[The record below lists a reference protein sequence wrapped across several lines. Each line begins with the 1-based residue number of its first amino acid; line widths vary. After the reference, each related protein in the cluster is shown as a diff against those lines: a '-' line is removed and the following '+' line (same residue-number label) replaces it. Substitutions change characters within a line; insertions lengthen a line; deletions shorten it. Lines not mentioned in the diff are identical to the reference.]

1 MLNTLLPSDNYMVI
15 NKTILYEEDKKIITM
30 LYQPIIGPL
39 PVMLYFTLCS
49 DLDKS
54 QVISPELNHHHLIT
68 SLHFTCEELELSR
81 NKLEG
86 IGLIKTY
93 LKKDENNNY
102 VYELY
107 SPLSVK
113 EFFSH
118 PILNVVLYNNVGKKQ
133 YEELMSYF
141 KVPKFNK
148 EGYTDITHSF
158 SDVYE
163 TVPYTSFDIVS
174 DNVRKYNKLK
184 LNINSNF
191 DINFLIET
199 LPKHIDRE
207 KIFTESNK
215 ELIINL
221 AYLYDIDAT
230 KMQDILR
237 TCIKENGSLSK
248 EELRKTVRNYYQFDH
263 SGILPTVIE
272 HSQPEYLR
280 KPVGDNSKL
289 SKLIYLFETTSPL
302 DFLRSKSGGSE
313 PVKRDVRLLENLIVD
328 YGLNPGVVNVLVD
341 YVLKTNNNNLSRSL
355 AETIAGQWKRNN
367 VLTVE
372 EAINLARKEHKKY
385 SKNTQKSS
393 KVISTPEWFDKDIQ
407 KVETDDISRSDM
419 ESLLKEYKR

>member
-68 SLHFTCEELELSR
+68 CLHFTCEELELSR

-141 KVPKFNK
+141 KVPRFNK
-148 EGYTDITHSF
+148 EGYIDITHSF

-163 TVPYTSFDIVS
+163 TIPYTSFDIVS

-341 YVLKTNNNNLSRSL
+341 YVLKINNNNLSRSL
-355 AETIAGQWKRNN
+355 AESIAGQWKRNN

-419 ESLLKEYKR
+419 ESLLKEYK

>member
-68 SLHFTCEELELSR
+68 CLHFTCEELELSR

-141 KVPKFNK
+141 KVPRFNK
-148 EGYTDITHSF
+148 EGYIDITHSF

-163 TVPYTSFDIVS
+163 TIPYTSFDIVS

-263 SGILPTVIE
+263 SGVLPTVIE

-341 YVLKTNNNNLSRSL
+341 YVLKINNNNLSRSL
-355 AETIAGQWKRNN
+355 AESIAGQWKRNN

-419 ESLLKEYKR
+419 ESLLKEYK

>member
-68 SLHFTCEELELSR
+68 CLHFTCEELELSR

-141 KVPKFNK
+141 KVPRFNK
-148 EGYTDITHSF
+148 EGYIDITHSF

-163 TVPYTSFDIVS
+163 TIPYTSFDIVS

-263 SGILPTVIE
+263 SGVLPTVIE

-341 YVLKTNNNNLSRSL
+341 YVLKINNNNLSRSL

-419 ESLLKEYKR
+419 ESLLKEYK

>member
-68 SLHFTCEELELSR
+68 CLHFTCEELELSR

-163 TVPYTSFDIVS
+163 TIPYTSFDIVS

-230 KMQDILR
+230 KMQVILR

-280 KPVGDNSKL
+280 KPIGDNSKL

-341 YVLKTNNNNLSRSL
+341 YVLKINNNNLSRSL
-355 AETIAGQWKRNN
+355 AESIAGQWKRNN

-419 ESLLKEYKR
+419 ESLLKEYK

>member
-1 MLNTLLPSDNYMVI
+1 
-15 NKTILYEEDKKIITM
+15 
-30 LYQPIIGPL
+30 
-39 PVMLYFTLCS
+39 
-49 DLDKS
+49 
-54 QVISPELNHHHLIT
+54 
-68 SLHFTCEELELSR
+68 
-81 NKLEG
+81 
-86 IGLIKTY
+86 
-93 LKKDENNNY
+93 
-102 VYELY
+102 
-107 SPLSVK
+107 
-113 EFFSH
+113 
-118 PILNVVLYNNVGKKQ
+118 
-133 YEELMSYF
+133 MSYF

-148 EGYTDITHSF
+148 EGYIDITHSF

-355 AETIAGQWKRNN
+355 AETIS
-367 VLTVE
+367 V
-372 EAINLARKEHKKY
+372 IPKE
-385 SKNTQKSS
+385 
-393 KVISTPEWFDKDIQ
+393 
-407 KVETDDISRSDM
+407 
-419 ESLLKEYKR
+419 

>member
-68 SLHFTCEELELSR
+68 CLHFTCEELELSR

-141 KVPKFNK
+141 KVPRFNK
-148 EGYTDITHSF
+148 EGYIDITHSF

-163 TVPYTSFDIVS
+163 TIPYTSFDIVS

-341 YVLKTNNNNLSRSL
+341 YVLKINNNNLSRSL

-419 ESLLKEYKR
+419 ESLLKEYK

>member
-68 SLHFTCEELELSR
+68 CLHFTCEELELSR

-148 EGYTDITHSF
+148 EGYIDITHSF

-341 YVLKTNNNNLSRSL
+341 YVLKINNNNLSRSL
-355 AETIAGQWKRNN
+355 AESIAGQWKRNN

-419 ESLLKEYKR
+419 ESLLKEYK

>member
-68 SLHFTCEELELSR
+68 CLHFTCEELELSR

-141 KVPKFNK
+141 KVPRFNK
-148 EGYTDITHSF
+148 EGYIDITHSF

-163 TVPYTSFDIVS
+163 TIPYTSFDIVS

-263 SGILPTVIE
+263 SGVLPTVIE

-355 AETIAGQWKRNN
+355 AESIAGQWKRNN

-393 KVISTPEWFDKDIQ
+393 KAISTPEWFDKDIQ

-419 ESLLKEYKR
+419 ESLLKEYK

>member
-68 SLHFTCEELELSR
+68 CLHFTCEELELSR

-341 YVLKTNNNNLSRSL
+341 YVLKINNNNLSRSL
-355 AETIAGQWKRNN
+355 AESIAGQWKRNN

-419 ESLLKEYKR
+419 ESLLKEYK

>member
-68 SLHFTCEELELSR
+68 CLHFTCEELELSR

-148 EGYTDITHSF
+148 EGYIDITHSF

-341 YVLKTNNNNLSRSL
+341 YVLKINNNNLSRSL

-419 ESLLKEYKR
+419 ESLLKEYK

>member
-68 SLHFTCEELELSR
+68 CLHFTCEELELSR

-163 TVPYTSFDIVS
+163 TIPYTSFDIVS

-280 KPVGDNSKL
+280 KPIGDNSKL

-341 YVLKTNNNNLSRSL
+341 YVLKINNNNLSRSL
-355 AETIAGQWKRNN
+355 AESIAGQWKRNN

-419 ESLLKEYKR
+419 ESLLKEYK